1 MPPPDHKP
9 ENNLEGKRKNNMKLL
24 LRWLSISVAIFV
36 AVKLLPGIQFEGPW
50 YQLGFVA
57 FIFGLLNA
65 LVRPI
70 LKLLT
75 CPLILLTLGLFIL
88 IINAAMLGLTA
99 AMAKTLGINFQVA
112 GFWSAFFGA
121 IVISLVSGAL
131 NLLIG
136 GDDEGNRS
144 ATAV

>member
-9 ENNLEGKRKNNMKLL
+9 ENNLEGKRTRNMKLL

-50 YQLGFVA
+50 RQLGIVA
-57 FIFGLLNA
+57 LIFGLLNA

-70 LKLLT
+70 LKFLT

-99 AMAKTLGINFQVA
+99 AMAETFGINFRVA
-112 GFWSAFFGA
+112 GFWSAFWGA
-121 IVISLVSGAL
+121 IVISIVSAAL

-136 GDDEGNRS
+136 NEGESNRS
-144 ATAV
+144 GATR

>member
-9 ENNLEGKRKNNMKLL
+9 ENNLEGKRKSNMKLL

>member
-1 MPPPDHKP
+1 
-9 ENNLEGKRKNNMKLL
+9 
-24 LRWLSISVAIFV
+24 
-36 AVKLLPGIQFEGPW
+36 
-50 YQLGFVA
+50 
-57 FIFGLLNA
+57 LNA

-99 AMAKTLGINFQVA
+99 AMVETFGINFRVA

-121 IVISLVSGAL
+121 IVISIVSAAL

-136 GDDEGNRS
+136 NDGEDDRP
-144 ATAV
+144 ATSL

>member
-1 MPPPDHKP
+1 
-9 ENNLEGKRKNNMKLL
+9 MKLL
-24 LRWLSISVAIFV
+24 LRWLSTSVAIFV

-50 YQLGFVA
+50 RQLGIVA
-57 FIFGLLNA
+57 LIFGLLNA

-70 LKLLT
+70 LKFLT

-99 AMAKTLGINFQVA
+99 AMAKTFGINFQVA
-112 GFWSAFFGA
+112 GFWSAFLGA
-121 IVISLVSGAL
+121 IVISIVSAAL

-136 GDDEGNRS
+136 NDGESNRS
-144 ATAV
+144 ATTM

>member
-1 MPPPDHKP
+1 
-9 ENNLEGKRKNNMKLL
+9 MKLL